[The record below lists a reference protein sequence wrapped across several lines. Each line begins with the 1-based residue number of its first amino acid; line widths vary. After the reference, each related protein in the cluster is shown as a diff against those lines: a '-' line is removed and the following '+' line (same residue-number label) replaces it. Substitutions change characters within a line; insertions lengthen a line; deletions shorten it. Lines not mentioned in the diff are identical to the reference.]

1 MEMENT
7 DIPVPVPS
15 LWFGHGSQSLYT
27 VHEASSDLPQTPRDQ
42 TSPVSGRHT
51 AGGRVPRSTQGTL
64 EKGSKPA
71 RGTRFLTQK
80 EEMCLDT
87 NPANR
92 VLWIRGGLEHHAP
105 LPSIQEA
112 GEDQEGM
119 QECESSR
126 AHNSQNARTP
136 DRPADLYNPSIATS
150 TTSLPSTAAPQG
162 ESNKKQLPQ
171 LQHCN
176 LPRRGSSEGSRL
188 VDCSGIR
195 IQWQTYQTPKGR
207 ENSRVRCFDN
217 RLGSQLPGSPDRGG
231 GMRSEGSPDA
241 YQLVGAKGSPSSI
254 GNSCGKVD
262 KCACR
267 TAAEQP
273 NHNCLNKLKGIPH

>member
-1 MEMENT
+1 MENT

-27 VHEASSDLPQTPRDQ
+27 NHEASSDLPQTLRDQ

-87 NPANR
+87 NPENR
-92 VLWIRGGLEHHAP
+92 VLGIQGRLEHHAP

-119 QECESSR
+119 QECER
-126 AHNSQNARTP
+126 ITVRRLRH
-136 DRPADLYNPSIATS
+136 LIGLLTS
-150 TTSLPSTAAPQG
+150 TIPPVLPAPLHYRALQLLKGKAIRNSCHNYNTVISLDEDPVKDLDWWIVQVSGSNGKPIKLPKAERIVESDASTTGWGASCQG
-162 ESNKKQLPQ
+162 VQTGGPHEIRGK
-171 LQHCN
+171 
-176 LPRRGSSEGSRL
+176 PR
-188 VDCSGIR
+188 CI
-195 IQWQTYQTPKGR
+195 
-207 ENSRVRCFDN
+207 
-217 RLGSQLPGSPDRGG
+217 
-231 GMRSEGSPDA
+231 
-241 YQLVGAKGSPSSI
+241 SI
-254 GNSCGKVD
+254 GWRQRQSF
-262 KCACR
+262 
-267 TAAEQP
+267 
-273 NHNCLNKLKGIPH
+273 